1 MNTLS
6 NLSFLGL
13 NHILLQN
20 VSSSFQMNL
29 ILSLLVAI
37 IVITL
42 IVLIVV
48 YRALQIVLEASRLN
62 AITEEVLTT
71 NWVKYLYIMTIGLVL
86 ISLYVYSKFT

>member
-29 ILSLLVAI
+29 ILSLLAAI

-42 IVLIVV
+42 VVLIAV
-48 YRALQIVLEASRLN
+48 YRALQIVLEASGLK
-62 AITEEVLTT
+62 AATEEVLAT
-71 NWVKYLYIMTIGLVL
+71 NWVKYLYILTIGLVI
-86 ISLYVYSKFT
+86 ISLYVYSEFT